1 MTAHYLD
8 TWKQYLAEDDY
19 SYLIQYVENVK
30 NDISND
36 KMIILSGEG
45 RTGKSRLKNN
55 IQTYLGDEKCG
66 DFMISG
72 EIIYNENIKKLG
84 LFCGIDEIY
93 SSKKNN
99 NAIINLIKY
108 KQSFIADT
116 IRIEKVKSKLLEHSR
131 IIKMTHVF

>member
-1 MTAHYLD
+1 MTGHYLEA
-8 TWKQYLAEDDY
+8 WKQYLAEDDY

-45 RTGKSRLKNN
+45 RTGKTTLKNN

-84 LFCGIDEIY
+84 LFCGIDDIY

>member
-8 TWKQYLAEDDY
+8 TWKQYLTEDDY

-45 RTGKSRLKNN
+45 RTGKTRLKND
-55 IQTYLGDEKCG
+55 IQTYLGGEKCG

-72 EIIYNENIKKLG
+72 EIIYSENIKKLG
-84 LFCGIDEIY
+84 LFCGIDDIY

>member
-1 MTAHYLD
+1 LP
-8 TWKQYLAEDDY
+8 EDDY

-45 RTGKSRLKNN
+45 RTGKTTLKNN

-72 EIIYNENIKKLG
+72 EIIYSENIKKIG
-84 LFCGIDEIY
+84 PFCGIDDIY

-116 IRIEKVKSKLLEHSR
+116 IRIERVKSNLLEHSI